1 MFFKAFWSSRPLG
14 LLMRFDSCIVRSCIV
29 LAGSKPASSSQVF
42 LYFKYFTNEHQDTLM
57 SLNYINNAR
66 KILCI
71 GRNYA
76 AHIKELLNATP
87 QQPFFFLKPSSSV
100 LKPNSGPFLV
110 PRGVVVH
117 HEVELGIVLNRT
129 LRDLPD
135 SFSNE
140 EALECIESYALTIDM
155 TARNVQDEAKKKG
168 LPWSIGKGF
177 DTFLPVSHS
186 IAKKDIPD
194 PYKVELSLSINDKVK
209 QQDTTDLMLFP
220 IHRILSHMSRIMTL
234 EKGDLILTGT
244 PKGVG
249 PVEAGDHVKATL
261 SVDGKVLETIEFD
274 AEQKPGPY
282 EYKEI

>member
-1 MFFKAFWSSRPLG
+1 
-14 LLMRFDSCIVRSCIV
+14 
-29 LAGSKPASSSQVF
+29 
-42 LYFKYFTNEHQDTLM
+42 M
-57 SLNYINNAR
+57 SVAYVKNAR

-100 LKPNSGPFLV
+100 LLPNSGPFLV

-117 HEVELGIVLNRT
+117 HEVELGIVLSKT

-135 SFSNE
+135 SFSNAD
-140 EALECIESYALTIDM
+140 ALECIESYALTIDM

-177 DTFLPVSHS
+177 DTFLPVSNA

-194 PYKVELSLSINDKVK
+194 PYQVELMLSINGNVK
-209 QQDTTDLMLFP
+209 QQDKTDLMLFP

-249 PVEAGDHVKATL
+249 QVVPGDHVTATL
-261 SVDGKVLETIEFD
+261 SVGGKVLESLEFD